1 MLPLLLLVLLFVRAL
16 FTSKLEVGFLLKT
29 VLKLDLKIPVID
41 CGVSIFAIDDAADS
55 FKFLLLLIDFK
66 LLHPLPLLLLV
77 AVTAVVML
85 STFGVLLFCRE
96 FD

>member
-1 MLPLLLLVLLFVRAL
+1 MLLLVFAL
-16 FTSKLEVGFLLKT
+16 FTSKLEVGVLLKT

-41 CGVSIFAIDDAADS
+41 CGVLIFAIDATDS

-66 LLHPLPLLLLV
+66 LLQTLLLLLLV
-77 AVTAVVML
+77 AVTAFVMV

-96 FD
+96 LD